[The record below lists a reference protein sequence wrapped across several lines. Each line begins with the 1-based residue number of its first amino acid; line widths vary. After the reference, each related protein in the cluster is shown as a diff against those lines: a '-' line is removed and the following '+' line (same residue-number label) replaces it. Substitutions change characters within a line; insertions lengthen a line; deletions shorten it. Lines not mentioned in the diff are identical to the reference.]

1 MATNEIIQAIEIL
14 SRDKG
19 IEVNIIISAV
29 EDAIVAAAKKF
40 YKSDEEM
47 SSRFDRD
54 NGTLEV
60 FAVKN
65 VVKKVEN
72 PDLEISLEEAQKTD
86 PEAEVGSTVEI
97 PRSIANF
104 GRIAAQ
110 AAKQVIFQKVKEAE
124 RENIYQEYSKRVGEI
139 LNGNVKRF
147 ERGDIIVDIGKT
159 EAILPKKHQSRSEH
173 YNQGDRIRAVIVD
186 VDKAG
191 KSAQV
196 IVSRTD
202 EMLVRKLFEMEVPEI
217 YDGTVSIKSVAREA
231 GERTKIAVKSKDK
244 DIDPIGACVGMKG
257 TRVQS
262 IIRELHGEK
271 IDIIQWNDDP
281 AIFVVNALSPANI
294 NKVAIK
300 NTAEKVMEVI
310 VSDDQLSLTIGKK
323 GQNVRLASL
332 LVGWKLDIKSE
343 SEKKAEIEAEMDRI
357 AKATK
362 EISSL
367 KGIGS
372 KITSGLLDQGFRSLE
387 ELASASMAE
396 LTSIEGIGEKM
407 ALKIHD
413 AVVVALEE
421 KEKQA
426 REAQESAEAESA
438 VSEEEEE

>member
-19 IEVNIIISAV
+19 IEVNVIISAV

-47 SSRFDRD
+47 SSRFNRE

-65 VVKKVEN
+65 IVKKVEN
-72 PDLEISLEEAQKTD
+72 PELEISLEEAQKAD
-86 PEAEVGSTVEI
+86 PEAEIGSTVEI

-124 RENIYQEYSKRVGEI
+124 RENIYQEYSKRIGEI

-147 ERGDIIVDIGKT
+147 ERGEIIVDIGKT
-159 EAILPKKHQSRSEH
+159 EAVLPKSHQSRSEH

-196 IVSRTD
+196 VVSRTD

-217 YDGTVSIKSVAREA
+217 YDGTVSIKSIAREA

-281 AIFVVNALSPANI
+281 AIFVVNALSPASI

-300 NTAEKVMEVI
+300 NTVAKVMEVI

-323 GQNVRLASL
+323 GQNVRLASQ

-372 KITSGLLDQGFRSLE
+372 KITSSLLDQGFRSLE

-413 AVVVALEE
+413 AVVVALKE

-426 REAQESAEAESA
+426 LETTESGEAESTA
-438 VSEEEEE
+438 AEEEEE

>member
-1 MATNEIIQAIEIL
+1 MATNEIIQAIEQL

-19 IEVNIIISAV
+19 IEVGIIISAV

-54 NGTLEV
+54 RGTIEV

-65 VVKKVEN
+65 VVKKVED
-72 PDLEISLEEAQKTD
+72 PELEISLDEAKTVNK
-86 PEAEVGSTVEI
+86 EAKVGSTIEI
-97 PRSIANF
+97 PRSITNF

-124 RENIYQEYSKRVGEI
+124 RENVYQEYSKRIGEI

-147 ERGDIIVDIGKT
+147 ERGDIIIDIGKT
-159 EAILPKKHQSRSEH
+159 EAVLPKNHQSRSEH
-173 YNQGDRIRAVIVD
+173 YNQGDRIRAVIFN
-186 VDKAG
+186 VDKTG

-196 IVSRTD
+196 IVSRTS
-202 EMLVRKLFEMEVPEI
+202 EMLIRKLFEMEVPEI
-217 YDGTVSIKSVAREA
+217 YDGTVSIKSIAREP
-231 GERTKIAVKSKDK
+231 GERTKVAVKSKDR

-271 IDIIQWNDDP
+271 IDIVQWNDDS
-281 AIFVVNALSPANI
+281 AVFVVNALSPANI
-294 NKVAIK
+294 NKVLMKDQA
-300 NTAEKVMEVI
+300 NKVMEVI

-323 GQNVRLASL
+323 GQNVRLASS
-332 LVGWKLDIKSE
+332 LVGWRLDIKSE
-343 SEKKAEIEAEMDRI
+343 SEKKAEIEAELDMV

-362 EISSL
+362 EIGGL

-372 KITSGLLDQGFRSLE
+372 KIASSLLGAGYRSLE
-387 ELASASMAE
+387 ELAAASMAE
-396 LTSIEGIGEKM
+396 LTSIEGIGEKI

-413 AVVVALEE
+413 AVVAALEE

-426 REAQESAEAESA
+426 LKADDSGDEGSTPS
-438 VSEEEEE
+438 VEEEE